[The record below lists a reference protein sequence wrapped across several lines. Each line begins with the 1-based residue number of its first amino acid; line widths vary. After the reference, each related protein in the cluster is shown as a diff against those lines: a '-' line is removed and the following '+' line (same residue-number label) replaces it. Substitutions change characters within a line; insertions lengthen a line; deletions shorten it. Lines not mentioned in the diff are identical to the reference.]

1 MNFLINFVILICEIL
16 KDGQKSILPVY
27 ISSFYCPRKLSVMKI
42 LLVEDDP
49 KISSFVKIGLE
60 SKDCM
65 VDVAFESNIGERLAL
80 TRNYDVII
88 LDVVIPGISGFDLC
102 RKIRDFGNPTPVIM
116 LTSLDSV
123 DDKLKGFDCGA
134 DDYLV
139 KPFSFQELFAR
150 IKALVRRNK
159 EASVIPVIR
168 VLDLELDSVT
178 KKVTRNDQ
186 DVPLTATEYKI
197 LELLISNKDKV
208 FDRIH
213 IAEKVWGYNFNSGT
227 NVIDVHINSL
237 RKKIDKNHPQ
247 KLIHTKKGFGYVL
260 SENIPTA

>member
-1 MNFLINFVILICEIL
+1 M
-16 KDGQKSILPVY
+16 
-27 ISSFYCPRKLSVMKI
+27 RI

-60 SKDCM
+60 SNDCL
-65 VDVAFESNIGERLAL
+65 VDTAYDSTIGEKLAFS
-80 TRNYDVII
+80 RKYDVII

-102 RKIRDFGNPTPVIM
+102 KKIRNNNISTPVIM

-123 DDKLKGFDCGA
+123 EDKLTGFDCGA

-150 IKALVRRNK
+150 IKALIRRNK
-159 EASVIPVIR
+159 EAVLIPVIK

-178 KKVTRNDQ
+178 KKVKRNNKEIT
-186 DVPLTATEYKI
+186 LTATEYKI
-197 LELLISNKDKV
+197 LELLMTNKGKV
-208 FDRIH
+208 FDRMH
-213 IAEKVWGYNFNSGT
+213 IAEKIWGYSFNSGT

-237 RKKIDKNHPQ
+237 RKKIDKDYSQ
-247 KLIHTKKGFGYVL
+247 KLIQTKKGFGYVV
-260 SENIPTA
+260 SEDPQ